1 MQYDYKTLKNS
12 GYGDYREKG
21 SKFLAYA
28 YAVASEDEV
37 KQHLENLKKEHPKSR
52 HVCYAYRLDLAGNDF
67 RANDDGEP
75 SGTAGKP
82 ILGQIDSFELTKT
95 LVAVVRY
102 FGGKKLGASGLIY
115 AYKTSAA
122 MALENAEAKVVKLK
136 AYHQITYK
144 YERLNDIMRHLK
156 HDEIKIIN
164 QHYGDT
170 CTLDFSVSLAVNDM
184 ILDKLTKIYDISLK
198 AIDANE

>member
-1 MQYDYKTLKNS
+1 MQYDYKTLKS
-12 GYGDYREKG
+12 SSVGDYREKG

-28 YAVASEDEV
+28 YPVANEEEI
-37 KQHLENLKKEHPKSR
+37 KERLEGLKKDHPKSR
-52 HVCYAYRLDLAGNDF
+52 HVCYAYRLDLEGNDF

-102 FGGKKLGASGLIY
+102 FGGKKLGASGLIN

-122 MALENAEAKVVKLK
+122 LALGNAEIKVIKLK
-136 AYHQITYK
+136 AYHQIAYK
-144 YERLNDIMRHLK
+144 NERLNDIMRHLK
-156 HDEIKIIN
+156 HDEIKIVN

-184 ILDKLTKIYDISLK
+184 ILDKLSKIYDISLK
-198 AIDANE
+198 PIDANE